1 MGISADGGSLGGP
14 YYKVCGILEFHISVS
29 PSTEIT
35 IEANYSNRM
44 VQDIYSRD
52 MQHLGFLG

>member
-14 YYKVCGILEFHISVS
+14 YKVCGILEFHISVS
-29 PSTEIT
+29 RSTEIT
-35 IEANYSNRM
+35 IETNYGNRM
-44 VQDIYSRD
+44 VQDMYSRD